1 MVSRFSGRDVV
12 ARPTCP
18 FCGISIDKPRELE
31 TQVATEMPVGR
42 CSCGAAYAC
51 DVTGHNLGTALIDA
65 LVFACDGQWDLA
77 WDLLPEEDYM
87 EEQVNNYDLET
98 HLVIPGGVYKGRR
111 IGGTLYF
118 VRLYRDI
125 REVSEEG
132 ANRRNEQNIPVSE
145 RSTIKKRGRKALSKK
160 EVETLVQE
168 YDLRPLLDLAK
179 EDKRIIRD
187 LQRLIYSADKLL
199 RWRAT
204 DALGKVSG
212 VIARYDPGT
221 VSKLLQRLFSAST
234 DTAAS
239 SWGCL
244 DAIGEIIGNSPDLFD
259 GYVPRLYQFA
269 GDRALLAEVLR
280 ALGKIGAVRPD
291 LFRKTTDRFI
301 PFLQDPNPEIRGYA
315 AILLGN
321 SGAQEAE
328 DDLKRLQNDATV
340 MEIYKNGVLEKWTV
354 GKLASQALEKL

>member
-1 MVSRFSGRDVV
+1 MVSRFSGRDVI
-12 ARPTCP
+12 ARPACP
-18 FCGISIDKPRELE
+18 FCGISIDKPIELE
-31 TQVATEMPVGR
+31 TQMATEMPVGR

-118 VRLYRDI
+118 VRLYRNI

-145 RSTIKKRGRKALSKK
+145 RSTVKKRGRKALSKK

-212 VIARYDPGT
+212 VIAGYDPGT

-259 GYVPRLYQFA
+259 GYMPRLYQFA
-269 GDRALLAEVLR
+269 NDRALLAEVLR
-280 ALGKIGAVRPD
+280 ALGKIGAARPE
-291 LFRKTTDRFI
+291 LFLKTTDRFI

-321 SGAQEAE
+321 SGAHQAE
-328 DDLKRLQNDATV
+328 DDLKRLQNDAAV